1 VNAVRPVGPCVVDI
15 EFRNSRGTLQ
25 LIEPRGLTKTL
36 PSMALQHHQE
46 ISRKYGNMTVGIL
59 RQFYGSFAPH
69 CADSE
74 KLRDVF
80 QKLDV
85 YSLNQLVSAYSSGK
99 LERFCRQA
107 ALTFQPSSRP

>member
-1 VNAVRPVGPCVVDI
+1 
-15 EFRNSRGTLQ
+15 
-25 LIEPRGLTKTL
+25 
-36 PSMALQHHQE
+36 MALQHHQE
-46 ISRKYGNMTVGIL
+46 VSRKYGNVPVGIL

-85 YSLNQLVSAYSSGK
+85 YSLTQLVSDYSSGK
-99 LERFCRQA
+99 LERLCRQP